1 MCGLS
6 VWITKNRPDKRNFEL
21 YNDLVAHRGPDA
33 KSVEFYE
40 EGAVFISFGHRRLS
54 IIDLNENANQ
64 PFHYENY
71 TIVFNGEIYNY
82 LELKKELKEKGVVFK
97 TKSDTE
103 VLIKSYAYW
112 GQECLNKFN
121 GMFSFLIYDRSK
133 KEIFLARDRF
143 GIKPLYYYVN
153 ENSEIFFAS
162 EIKQIVSL
170 DCYTSIGNVNAIGNF
185 IENRYIDY
193 SNETFFH
200 NIFQICGGEAAL
212 VNLTTL
218 KIDKHSWY
226 KIDDTESIPSP
237 TVKDFYQLFKSSI
250 ELRLRSDVEVGSCLS
265 GGVDSSSIVCV
276 ADEILKGCKKYTLK
290 TFTSCFDDKKFDER
304 EYVNLTKSVT
314 NIDTT
319 YLFPQP
325 TDFFNKIDSLIY
337 IHDEPIWSSSI
348 FAQHEVFSSASKAK
362 VRVIL
367 DGQGADE
374 VFCGYLGI
382 FYPTYFYGLSK
393 FLQFKE
399 LTRSVN
405 KKFAFS
411 LFVKQFLPIKIK
423 NNESKV
429 MSVNFNNQFR
439 SNFKSLKEQTA
450 YFIKYHLPA
459 LLHYEDRN
467 SMSNSVESRLP
478 FLDFRLVEFG
488 YHMPDYFKISN
499 AIGKVVIRDAM
510 RGITP
515 DEILDN
521 KNKKGFVTPQIIWI
535 NKNSQEVRNQIKKLI
550 VFKFIDELKFCK
562 ILDDFTKEVYDEGL
576 IMRMYTL
583 SKWIDVFNI
592 KKVI

>member
-1 MCGLS
+1 
-6 VWITKNRPDKRNFEL
+6 
-21 YNDLVAHRGPDA
+21 LVAHRGPDA

-40 EGAVFISFGHRRLS
+40 EGAVFVSFGHRRLS
-54 IIDLNENANQ
+54 IIDLNDNANQ
-64 PFHYENY
+64 PFHYENH
-71 TIVFNGEIYNY
+71 TIVFNGEIYNF

-133 KEIFLARDRF
+133 KEVFLARDRF

-162 EIKQIVSL
+162 EIKQIISL
-170 DCYTSIGNVNAIGNF
+170 DSYTAIGNVNAIGNF

-200 NIFQICGGEAAL
+200 NIFQICGGEAAI

-218 KIDKHSWY
+218 EIDRYDWY
-226 KIDDTESIPSP
+226 KIEDSESAPNP

-265 GGVDSSSIVCV
+265 GGVDSSSIVCM
-276 ADEILKGCKKYTLK
+276 ADSLLKGRKKNMLK
-290 TFTSCFDDKKFDER
+290 TFTSCFDDEKFDER

-314 NIDTT
+314 NIDAT
-319 YLFPQP
+319 YLFPQSL
-325 TDFFNKIDSLIY
+325 DFFNKINSLIY

-348 FAQHEVFSSASKAK
+348 FAQHEVFSSASRAK
-362 VRVIL
+362 VKVIL

-374 VFCGYLGI
+374 VFCGYSGI
-382 FYPTYFYGLSK
+382 FYPTYFNRLSK
-393 FLQFKE
+393 FLQIKE

-405 KKFAFS
+405 KKAS
-411 LFVKQFLPIKIK
+411 LFLFLKQFLPIKTK
-423 NNESKV
+423 TSETKV
-429 MSVNFNNQFR
+429 MLLNFNNQFR
-439 SNFKSLKEQTA
+439 SNFESLKDQTS

-467 SMSNSVESRLP
+467 SMANSIESRLP

-488 YHMPDYFKISN
+488 YHMPDHFKISN
-499 AIGKVVIRDAM
+499 GMGKVVIRNAM
-510 RGITP
+510 RGVTP

-521 KNKKGFVTPQIIWI
+521 KNKKGFVTPQKGWI
-535 NKNSQEVRNQIKKLI
+535 NENSEEVHDQIKKL
-550 VFKFIDELKFCK
+550 VFLKFVDEFKLCK
-562 ILDDFTKEVYDEGL
+562 ILDDFSNKVYDEGL

>member
-6 VWITKNRPDKRNFEL
+6 VWITKDRPDKRKFEL

-40 EGAVFISFGHRRLS
+40 EGSIFISFGHRRLS

-64 PFHYENY
+64 PYHYENY

-82 LELKKELKEKGVVFK
+82 LELKEELKEKGIVFQ

-112 GQECLNKFN
+112 GRECLHKFN
-121 GMFSFLIYDRSK
+121 GMFSFLIYDRNK
-133 KEIFLARDRF
+133 KEVFLARDRF

-170 DCYTSIGNVNAIGNF
+170 DCYVAIGNVNAIGNF

-200 NIFQICGGEAAL
+200 NVFQICGGEAAL

-218 KIDKHSWY
+218 KIDRYSWY
-226 KIDDTESIPSP
+226 KIEDTESIPNS

-276 ADEILKGCKKYTLK
+276 ADAILKGCKKYTLK
-290 TFTSCFDDKKFDER
+290 TFTSCFDDEKFDER
-304 EYVNLTKSVT
+304 EYVNITKSVT

-319 YLFPQP
+319 YLFPQSL
-325 TDFFNKIDSLIY
+325 DFFNKINSLIY

-348 FAQHEVFSSASKAK
+348 FAQHEVFSSASRANVK
-362 VRVIL
+362 VIL

-374 VFCGYLGI
+374 VFCGYSGI
-382 FYPTYFYGLSK
+382 FYPTYFKRLSK
-393 FLQFKE
+393 YLQIKE

-405 KKFAFS
+405 KKATLF

-423 NNESKV
+423 SSETKV
-429 MSVNFNNQFR
+429 MLLNFNNQFR
-439 SNFKSLKEQTA
+439 SNFESLKDQTS

-467 SMSNSVESRLP
+467 SMASSIESRLP
-478 FLDFRLVEFG
+478 FLDYRLVEFG
-488 YHMPDYFKISN
+488 YHMPDHLKISN
-499 AIGKVVIRDAM
+499 NMGKVVIRNAM
-510 RGITP
+510 RGVTP

-521 KNKKGFVTPQIIWI
+521 KNKKGFVTPQKVWI
-535 NKNSQEVRNQIKKLI
+535 NENSKEMHDQIKKL
-550 VFKFIDELKFCK
+550 VFLKFVDEFKLCK
-562 ILDDFTKEVYDEGL
+562 ILDDFSNKVYDEGL